1 MKYRFFIYFQIL
13 FVVFVS
19 MIIFT
24 SIPAMTV
31 YASDEIIVIIDGE
44 RVDFL
49 DGQDPV
55 IINNRTLVPVRGIFE
70 QLGFDIE
77 WNGNTRQVKL
87 KKGLNVVIVTIDSKT
102 LITNGENHTLDVPA
116 QLINGRTMLPI
127 RAVLDKLGYEME
139 WDGATSSVHISTI
152 LAETDLLENGTEQY
166 SNESIVESSEYKQ
179 IDVTSYPVFLEFFN
193 ELNEELTSEDIE
205 LIKNTEIDDLIMFHF
220 SLGLW
225 IRNNWLWN
233 QRPDCELVETMI
245 KMDSSLMYPDDMSYF
260 LILAYHYYLNDL
272 EFTMLMFLDN
282 NYQ

>member
-1 MKYRFFIYFQIL
+1 
-13 FVVFVS
+13 
-19 MIIFT
+19 
-24 SIPAMTV
+24 MTV